1 MSQRICFAFCLQNN
15 EVYLFSVW
23 YQIVELRNEKEKKSM
38 RTLSVQIH
46 VTQKAI
52 IFIAEKQS

>member
-1 MSQRICFAFCLQNN
+1 MSQRFCFAFCLQNN

-23 YQIVELRNEKEKKSM
+23 YQIVELRNEKEKKM
-38 RTLSVQIH
+38 YAYIKCTIH